1 MAEEI
6 LSNDLPALKIVSAS
20 PIVAEAEINRL
31 LKEYA
36 VFQYYVFPIGD
47 TVIVTA
53 LLASKTELRKQALAN
68 IQPGGRRQ

>member
-6 LSNDLPALKIVSAS
+6 LSNDLPALRIVSAS
-20 PIVAEAEINRL
+20 PIVAEAQINRL

-53 LLASKTELRKQALAN
+53 LLVSKSELKKQQLGN
-68 IQPGGRRQ
+68 IRMPGPRQ

>member
-6 LSNDLPALKIVSAS
+6 LTNDLPALRIVSAS
-20 PIVAEAEINRL
+20 PVVAEAEINRL

-36 VFQYYVFPIGD
+36 VFQYYVFPVGD

-53 LLASKTELRKQALAN
+53 LLASKTELRKQALASAKM
-68 IQPGGRRQ
+68 PGFRQ